1 MTMGNKFI
9 KENQEDKISVIIPLY
24 KVEKYIRGCID
35 SVISQTYR
43 NLEIILVD
51 DGSPD
56 ACGKICDEYAEKDS
70 RIKVVHRKNG
80 GLSAARNTG
89 INFATG
95 KYIAFVDGDDHIHPD
110 MYSQLHFSILQSGAD
125 IAICNFLYVDESGKK
140 IIDANKN
147 MPIKTEIL
155 TGRDVLERKM
165 KEKNWWYWIVAWN
178 RLYKKE
184 LFEGIQFPIGKQH
197 EDEFTAHLFWNK
209 SRKVSC
215 IEDALYMY
223 VQREHSI
230 MSEKYSVKRM
240 DEIEAHLDRI
250 KFLIDNEYSA
260 ESIYHSFGIY
270 YNSLV
275 SSYIYV
281 KKEDIEVKRRYKIIY
296 NKYKKL
302 YRDLMKNNAGIKSKV
317 EYTLSR
323 ISPYYFWKLKIVL
336 NKMKIILGE

>member
-147 MPIKTEIL
+147 MPIKTESL
-155 TGRDVLERKM
+155 QRFL
-165 KEKNWWYWIVAWN
+165 
-178 RLYKKE
+178 
-184 LFEGIQFPIGKQH
+184 LF
-197 EDEFTAHLFWNK
+197 
-209 SRKVSC
+209 
-215 IEDALYMY
+215 
-223 VQREHSI
+223 
-230 MSEKYSVKRM
+230 
-240 DEIEAHLDRI
+240 
-250 KFLIDNEYSA
+250 
-260 ESIYHSFGIY
+260 Y
-270 YNSLV
+270 YPA
-275 SSYIYV
+275 
-281 KKEDIEVKRRYKIIY
+281 R
-296 NKYKKL
+296 
-302 YRDLMKNNAGIKSKV
+302 
-317 EYTLSR
+317 TL
-323 ISPYYFWKLKIVL
+323 
-336 NKMKIILGE
+336 